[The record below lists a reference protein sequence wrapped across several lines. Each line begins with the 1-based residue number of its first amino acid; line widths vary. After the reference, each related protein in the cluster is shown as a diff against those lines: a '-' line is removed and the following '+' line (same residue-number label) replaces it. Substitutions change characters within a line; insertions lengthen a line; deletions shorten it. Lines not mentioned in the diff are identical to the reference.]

1 MHQKSGVINVLA
13 TSHDNKCGKVVS
25 VSLLLSLCN
34 PLDANLDRPSQKEA
48 KHILLCSYKKLSVI
62 FIIML

>member
-34 PLDANLDRPSQKEA
+34 PLDANLDRPSQK
-48 KHILLCSYKKLSVI
+48 
-62 FIIML
+62 